1 MLQFHRMLFLQSI
14 IRWYCHVCN
23 SDCHTEV
30 DLCFAVDDLL
40 KNYRHRI
47 LKVVKRPR
55 TNPRLRSKLHP
66 PLDILSIDAKTFAE
80 QLTYIDAVSTTNY
93 KSEYFMTLE
102 DVVLIFDILLQ

>member
-1 MLQFHRMLFLQSI
+1 M
-14 IRWYCHVCN
+14 
-23 SDCHTEV
+23 
-30 DLCFAVDDLL
+30 CFVVDDLL